1 MARVSK
7 KDVYA
12 RITDKKEEIKQTEE
26 QLAKLNEELKVLYQ
40 EQDELEMSRML
51 EAIRNQGIDIETALA
66 KLLSEKN
73 K

>member
-7 KDVYA
+7 KDVYT
-12 RITDKKEEIKQTEE
+12 RIDEKREEIKQTEE

-66 KLLSEKN
+66 KLLAEKT